1 LAPCHDLPL
10 IVAARGRKLTPRWH
24 WPVIQGGAVLGERVE
39 RRLAAIFAGDVAGY
53 SRLMGQDEAGT
64 LARLKAHRREFVDA
78 KIAEHKGRIVKTTGD
93 GILIEFPSVV
103 EAVVSAVAIQHGMS
117 ERNADIPPDQRIEF
131 RIGINLGDV
140 IVEEGDIHG
149 DGVNV
154 AARLEALAEPGGIC
168 ISRVVRDQVRDK
180 LDLALEDL
188 GEQSLKNIARPLRVF
203 RIRPVGAPTVTAGPP
218 LAVPDKP
225 SIAVLP
231 FQNLS
236 GDPEQEYF
244 ADGMVEDIVTG
255 LSRIKWLFV
264 IARNSTFVYKGKAI
278 DVKTVGRELGVRY
291 VLEGSVRK
299 AGNQIRVT
307 AQLIDSTNAGH
318 VWAQRYDRALDDIFA
333 VQDELTMSVIGAI
346 EPTLRKAEI
355 ERARRKR
362 PDSLDAYDLYLR
374 ALPFAS
380 AAMPEDADAALPLLE
395 EAIRLEPDYAVAH
408 GMIAWCHEQRY
419 LRGGLR
425 EEVRIAASRHAR
437 AAIAAGGDDASALA
451 MGGFVIG
458 VVEHDF
464 DSALDAL
471 DRSIGLSPSSAHA
484 YGFSSVL
491 RAWTGDDA
499 TSVAHAESA
508 LRLSPYDPLIYL
520 PYVGLAYTHF
530 FSGRFEAAI
539 SAADRALQGNPRF
552 SVPAFLKTAA
562 LARLGREAEAAASAR
577 RVLELQPGFTIAS
590 LVDSEFTSPERLTML
605 AEALRRAGL
614 PE

>member
-1 LAPCHDLPL
+1 
-10 IVAARGRKLTPRWH
+10 
-24 WPVIQGGAVLGERVE
+24 
-39 RRLAAIFAGDVAGY
+39 LAAIFAGDVAGY

-64 LARLKAHRREFVDA
+64 LARLKAHRRELVDR

-103 EAVVSAVAIQHGMS
+103 EAVACALAIQRGMS
-117 ERNADIPPDQRIEF
+117 ERNTQIPADQRIEF

-168 ISRVVRDQVRDK
+168 VSRVVRDQVRDK
-180 LDLALEDL
+180 LDLTLDDL
-188 GEQSLKNIARPLRVF
+188 GEQSLKNIVRPVRVF
-203 RIRPVGAPTVTAGPP
+203 GIRPAGAPAAAAGGPALGIP
-218 LAVPDKP
+218 EKP
-225 SIAVLP
+225 SIAILP
-231 FQNLS
+231 FQNMS

-264 IARNSTFVYKGKAI
+264 IARNSTFAYKGKAI

-299 AGNQIRVT
+299 AGNQVRVT
-307 AQLIDSTNAGH
+307 AQLIDSTNAAH
-318 VWAQRYDRALDDIFA
+318 VWAQRYDRALGDIFA

-374 ALPFAS
+374 ALPLATTC
-380 AAMPEDADAALPLLE
+380 MPDDADKALPLLE
-395 EAIRLEPDYAVAH
+395 EAIGLEPDYAVAH
-408 GMIAWCHEQRY
+408 AMIAFCHEQRY
-419 LRGGLR
+419 LRGGLQ
-425 EEVRIAASRHAR
+425 EETRAAALKHAR
-437 AAIAAGGDDASALA
+437 AAIAAGGDDAPALA
-451 MGGFVIG
+451 VAGFVIG

-464 DSALDAL
+464 ATALDAL
-471 DRSIGLSPSSAHA
+471 DRSIELSPSSAFAHA
-484 YGFSSVL
+484 FSSIIC
-491 RAWTGDDA
+491 AWKGDDPG
-499 TSVAHAESA
+499 SVAHAEMA
-508 LRLSPYDPLIYL
+508 LRHSPFDPLIWL
-520 PYVGLAYTHF
+520 PYIGLAYTHF
-530 FSGRFEAAI
+530 FCGRFEQAI

-577 RVLELQPGFTIAS
+577 RLLELQPGFTIAS
-590 LVDSEFTSPERLTML
+590 LVDSAFTSPERLAML
-605 AEALRRAGL
+605 AEALRQAEL

>member
-1 LAPCHDLPL
+1 VTA
-10 IVAARGRKLTPRWH
+10 
-24 WPVIQGGAVLGERVE
+24 ERVE
-39 RRLAAIFAGDVAGY
+39 RRLAAILAGDVAGY
-53 SRLMGQDEAGT
+53 SRLMGQDETGT
-64 LARLKAHRREFVDA
+64 LARLKAHRREFIDQ

-103 EAVVSAVAIQHGMS
+103 EAVACAVAIQHGIS
-117 ERNADIPPDQRIEF
+117 ERNTEIPADQRIEF

-140 IVEEGDIHG
+140 IVEDGDIHG

-168 ISRVVRDQVRDK
+168 VSRVVRDQVRDK
-180 LDLALEDL
+180 LDLSLEDL
-188 GEQSLKNIARPLRVF
+188 GEQSLKNIARPVRVF
-203 RIRPVGAPTVTAGPP
+203 RIHPAGTPVAAAGGPALTVPE
-218 LAVPDKP
+218 KP

-231 FQNLS
+231 FQNMS

-299 AGNQIRVT
+299 AGNQVRVT
-307 AQLIDSTNAGH
+307 AQLIDSANAGH

-362 PDSLDAYDLYLR
+362 PDSLGAYDLYLR
-374 ALPFAS
+374 ALPLATTC
-380 AAMPEDADAALPLLE
+380 MPDDADKALPLLE
-395 EAIRLEPDYAVAH
+395 EAIRLEPDYAVVLAL
-408 GMIAWCHEQRY
+408 IAWCHEQRY

-425 EEVRIAASRHAR
+425 EETR
-437 AAIAAGGDDASALA
+437 AAALKHAHAAIIAGGDDAMALA
-451 MGGFVIG
+451 VAGFVIG

-464 DSALDAL
+464 AAALDAL
-471 DRSIGLSPSSAHA
+471 DRSIELGPSSAFAHA
-484 YGFSSVL
+484 FSSII
-491 RAWTGDDA
+491 RAWKGDDPG
-499 TSVAHAESA
+499 SVSHAETA
-508 LRLSPYDPLIYL
+508 LRHSPYDPLNWF
-520 PYVGLAYTHF
+520 PYIGLAYTHF
-530 FSGRFEAAI
+530 FSGRFEETI

-562 LARLGREAEAAASAR
+562 LARLGHETEAAASAR
-577 RVLELQPGFTIAS
+577 RVLELQPGFTITS
-590 LVDSEFTSPERLTML
+590 LVDSEFTSPERLTVL
-605 AEALRRAGL
+605 AAALRQVGL

>member
-1 LAPCHDLPL
+1 
-10 IVAARGRKLTPRWH
+10 
-24 WPVIQGGAVLGERVE
+24 
-39 RRLAAIFAGDVAGY
+39 LAAIFAGDVAGY

-64 LARLKAHRREFVDA
+64 LARLRAHRRELVDG

-103 EAVVSAVAIQHGMS
+103 EAVACAQAIQRGMS
-117 ERNADIPPDQRIEF
+117 ERNAEIPADQRIEF

-168 ISRVVRDQVRDK
+168 VSRVVRDQVRDK
-180 LDLALEDL
+180 LDVALEDL
-188 GEQSLKNIARPLRVF
+188 GEQSLKNIARPVRVF
-203 RIRPVGAPTVTAGPP
+203 RIRPAGAPAATAGPV
-218 LAVPDKP
+218 LAIPDKP

-231 FQNLS
+231 FQNMS

-264 IARNSTFVYKGKAI
+264 IARNSTFAYKGRAI

-299 AGNQIRVT
+299 AGNRVRVT
-307 AQLIDSTNAGH
+307 AQLIDSTNAAH

-374 ALPFAS
+374 ALPLATRC
-380 AAMPEDADAALPLLE
+380 MPEDADKALPLLE

-408 GMIAWCHEQRY
+408 AMIAWCHEQRY
-419 LRGGLR
+419 LRGGLQ
-425 EEVRIAASRHAR
+425 EETRAAALKHAR
-437 AAIAAGGDDASALA
+437 AAIAPGGDDATALA
-451 MGGFVIG
+451 VAGFVIG
-458 VVEHDF
+458 IVEHDF
-464 DSALDAL
+464 AGGLDAL
-471 DRSIGLSPSSAHA
+471 DRSIELSPSSALA
-484 YGFSSVL
+484 YGFSAIL
-491 RAWTGDDA
+491 RGWKGDDA

-508 LRLSPYDPLIYL
+508 LRLSPYDPLVFL

-530 FSGRFEAAI
+530 FSGRFAEAV

-552 SVPAFLKTAA
+552 SVPAFMKTAA
-562 LARLGREAEAAASAR
+562 LARLGREADAAAGAR

-590 LVDSEFTSPERLTML
+590 LVDSALTSPERLTML
-605 AEALRRAGL
+605 ADALRRAGL

>member
-1 LAPCHDLPL
+1 MP
-10 IVAARGRKLTPRWH
+10 
-24 WPVIQGGAVLGERVE
+24 GERVE

-53 SRLMGQDEAGT
+53 SRLMGHDEAGT
-64 LARLKAHRREFVDA
+64 LARLKALQRELVRPA
-78 KIAEHKGRIVKTTGD
+78 VAEHRGRIVKTTGD

-103 EAVVSAVAIQHGMS
+103 EAVACAVAIQRSMS
-117 ERNADIPPDQRIEF
+117 ERNADIPADRRIEF

-154 AARLEALAEPGGIC
+154 AARLEALAESGGIC
-168 ISRVVRDQVRDK
+168 VSRVVRDQVRDK
-180 LDLALEDL
+180 LDLTLEDL
-188 GEQSLKNIARPLRVF
+188 GEQSLKNIARPVRVF
-203 RIRPVGAPTVTAGPP
+203 CIRPANAPAVAAGSA
-218 LAVPDKP
+218 LTIPDRP

-231 FQNLS
+231 FQNMS

-264 IARNSTFVYKGKAI
+264 IARNSTFAYKGKAI

-299 AGNQIRVT
+299 AGNQIRVN

-374 ALPFAS
+374 ALPLAT
-380 AAMPEDADAALPLLE
+380 ACMPEDADKALPLLE

-408 GMIAWCHEQRY
+408 GLIAWCHEQRY
-419 LRGGLR
+419 LRGGLQEGTR
-425 EEVRIAASRHAR
+425 AAALKHAH
-437 AAIAAGGDDASALA
+437 AAIAVGGDDAPALA

-464 DSALDAL
+464 AAALDAL
-471 DRSIGLSPSSAHA
+471 DRSIELSPSWALTYS
-484 YGFSSVL
+484 FSSIL
-491 RAWTGDDA
+491 RAWKGDDPG
-499 TSVAHAESA
+499 SVAHAETA
-508 LRLSPYDPLIYL
+508 LRHSPYDPLIWM
-520 PYVGLAYTHF
+520 PYIGLAYTHF
-530 FSGRFEAAI
+530 FSGRFEEAI

-552 SVPAFLKTAA
+552 SVPAFLRTAA
-562 LARLGREAEAAASAR
+562 LARLGREAEAAANAR
-577 RVLELQPGFTIAS
+577 RLQELQPGFTIAS
-590 LVDSEFTSPERLTML
+590 LVDSEFTSPKRLAML
-605 AEALRRAGL
+605 ADALRQAGL
-614 PE
+614 SE

>member
-1 LAPCHDLPL
+1 
-10 IVAARGRKLTPRWH
+10 VT
-24 WPVIQGGAVLGERVE
+24 GERVE

-64 LARLKAHRREFVDA
+64 LARLKAHRRELVDR

-103 EAVVSAVAIQHGMS
+103 EAVACALAIQRGMS
-117 ERNADIPPDQRIEF
+117 ERNAQIPADQRIEF

-168 ISRVVRDQVRDK
+168 VSRVVRDQVRDK
-180 LDLALEDL
+180 LDLTLDDL
-188 GEQSLKNIARPLRVF
+188 GEQSLKNIVRPVRVF
-203 RIRPVGAPTVTAGPP
+203 GIRPAGAPAAAAGGPALGIP
-218 LAVPDKP
+218 EKP
-225 SIAVLP
+225 SIAILP
-231 FQNLS
+231 FQNMS

-264 IARNSTFVYKGKAI
+264 IARNSTFAYKGKAI

-299 AGNQIRVT
+299 AGNQVRVT
-307 AQLIDSTNAGH
+307 AQLIDSTNAAH
-318 VWAQRYDRALDDIFA
+318 VWAQRYDRALGDIFA

-374 ALPFAS
+374 ALPLATTC
-380 AAMPEDADAALPLLE
+380 MPDDADKALPLLE
-395 EAIRLEPDYAVAH
+395 EAIGLEPDYAVAH
-408 GMIAWCHEQRY
+408 AMIAFCHEQRY
-419 LRGGLR
+419 LRGGLQ
-425 EEVRIAASRHAR
+425 EETRAAALKHAR
-437 AAIAAGGDDASALA
+437 AAIAAGGDDAPALA
-451 MGGFVIG
+451 VAGFVIG

-464 DSALDAL
+464 ATALDAL
-471 DRSIGLSPSSAHA
+471 DRSIELSPSSAFAHA
-484 YGFSSVL
+484 FSSIIC
-491 RAWTGDDA
+491 AWKGDDPG
-499 TSVAHAESA
+499 SVAHAEMA
-508 LRLSPYDPLIYL
+508 LRHSPFDPLIWL
-520 PYVGLAYTHF
+520 PYIGLAYTHF
-530 FSGRFEAAI
+530 FCGRFEQAI

-577 RVLELQPGFTIAS
+577 RLLELQPGFTIAS
-590 LVDSEFTSPERLTML
+590 LVDSAFTSPERLAML
-605 AEALRRAGL
+605 AEALRQAEL